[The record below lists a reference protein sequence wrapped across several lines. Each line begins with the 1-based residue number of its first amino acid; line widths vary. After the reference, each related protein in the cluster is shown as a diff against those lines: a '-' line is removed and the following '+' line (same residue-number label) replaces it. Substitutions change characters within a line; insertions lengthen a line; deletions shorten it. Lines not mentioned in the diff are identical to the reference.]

1 MHRGYDNQAAHNAI
15 RWGVKAGG
23 GAVSLWT
30 LDGCR
35 GSETSWWRDP
45 RIERNHAFAVRGE
58 TGLEIHLGV
67 VTVWVVFFFFFFLL
81 PRHIESWA
89 RDQIQAT
96 AANYTVATL
105 GQAKDRT
112 CILGSQK
119 TLPILLCHS
128 RNSKAVFKVPG
139 LAELTLGALDYKA
152 QCIQ

>member
-1 MHRGYDNQAAHNAI
+1 MERSQDREESCICSEGRDWAGNTF
-15 RWGVKAGG
+15 GG
-23 GAVSLWT
+23 G
-30 LDGCR
+30 DC
-35 GSETSWWRDP
+35 
-45 RIERNHAFAVRGE
+45 
-58 TGLEIHLGV
+58 LGGI
-67 VTVWVVFFFFFFLL
+67 FFFFFLL